1 VVMSRT
7 LNHARATLSWT
18 ARSRALTID
27 HRVISQ
33 PRPRLNQHVFKIAM
47 LALVACGAGR
57 QPSAPASSPKPAAP
71 ETKSAA
77 APESAPQ
84 AAAPATNEFVVRESS
99 SAKSAHGASPSKIKP
114 TLTEAAI
121 KFVVVDK
128 DKGPIPGIVISLTG
142 PDGKKYYTEETDSQG
157 YAEVL
162 VPVGQ
167 KYELVYLSLGRRG
180 VEATVQVSG
189 EPNQTLRLTMRYK
202 RIDSPP
208 GPAGGA
214 TAAPGI
220 VLNGVTFDTGK
231 AILHPESFPQFDNIV
246 EYMTH
251 KKSSRVEISGHTDNV
266 GNPKT
271 NKSLSKKR
279 AEACRDYLVSK
290 GIAKDRIEAIGYGDE
305 RPIASNDDEAG
316 RQKNRRIEA
325 TEL

>member
-1 VVMSRT
+1 
-7 LNHARATLSWT
+7 LNHPV
-18 ARSRALTID
+18 LTI
-27 HRVISQ
+27 
-33 PRPRLNQHVFKIAM
+33 AT

-57 QPSAPASSPKPAAP
+57 QPSSPTSAPGPAAP
-71 ETKSAA
+71 ETESAA
-77 APESAPQ
+77 PAESAAQ
-84 AAAPATNEFVVRESS
+84 ADAPATNEFVVRESD
-99 SAKSAHGASPSKIKP
+99 SARSAHGATPSKIKP
-114 TLTEAAI
+114 TSTEAAI

-128 DKGPIPGIVISLTG
+128 DKGPIPGIVISLTH
-142 PDGKKYYTEETDSQG
+142 PDGKKYYTDETDSQG

-167 KYELVYLSLGRRG
+167 KYDLVYLSLGRRD
-180 VEATVQVSG
+180 VAATVQVSG

-208 GPAGGA
+208 AGA
-214 TAAPGI
+214 ASAAPGI
-220 VLNGVTFDTGK
+220 VLHGVTFDTGK
-231 AILHPESFPQFDNIV
+231 ATLRPESFPQFDNIV

-271 NKSLSKKR
+271 NKALSKKR

-290 GIAKDRIEAIGYGDE
+290 GIARDRIEAIGHGDE